1 MSNYRVIPNFEDL
14 PLREGDPPYSAWGL
28 WKDPSLGAL
37 NHLTDDLV
45 LRTVKEEIQ
54 CGVRVGLNLPLDF
67 IHPSFLGRCDFKR
80 VMHNKTPRIINDDIV
95 TFNTQGSS
103 QWDSF
108 RHFAYQKEA
117 KFYNGVTQENIH
129 CSPDSGVNGID
140 AWASRGIA
148 GRGVLIDYDT
158 WSRRSGVEY
167 DRLGTHPITLR
178 EVKTIAEES
187 KISFRTGDILIIRTG
202 FVEAYSQLTR
212 EEKTAYAT
220 NHEFP
225 GLAQSREVAE
235 WLWQNQFAAVAA
247 DNPAF
252 ECTPPS
258 IPDFGMLHPILL
270 SGWGVTIGE
279 LFDLRDLSRTCEKLG
294 RWAFFVSSSPLVY
307 TGAVASPPNI
317 QAIF

>member
-1 MSNYRVIPNFEDL
+1 MSNHSATPRFEDL
-14 PLREGDPPYSAWGL
+14 PLQEGDPPYSAWGL

-45 LRTVKEEIQ
+45 LQTVKEEIQ
-54 CGVRVGLNLPLDF
+54 CGVRFALGL
-67 IHPSFLGRCDFKR
+67 HS
-80 VMHNKTPRIINDDIV
+80 TIV
-95 TFNTQGSS
+95 SGTITFNTQGSS

-117 KFYNGVTQENIH
+117 KFYNGVTQDDIH
-129 CSPDSGVNGID
+129 SSADSSVNGID
-140 AWASRGIA
+140 AWAKRGIA

-158 WSRRSGVEY
+158 WARKNGVNY
-167 DRLGTHPITLR
+167 DRLSTHPITLK

-187 KISFRTGDILIIRTG
+187 RISSRTGDLLIIKTG

-212 EEKTAYAT
+212 EEKVAYAT
-220 NHEFP
+220 NHKWP

-252 ECTPPS
+252 ECTPPAD
-258 IPDFGMLHPILL
+258 PDFGMLHPVLL

-279 LFDLRDLSRTCEKLG
+279 LFDLRNLSETCEKLS
-294 RWAFFVSSSPLVY
+294 RWTFFVSSSPLVF